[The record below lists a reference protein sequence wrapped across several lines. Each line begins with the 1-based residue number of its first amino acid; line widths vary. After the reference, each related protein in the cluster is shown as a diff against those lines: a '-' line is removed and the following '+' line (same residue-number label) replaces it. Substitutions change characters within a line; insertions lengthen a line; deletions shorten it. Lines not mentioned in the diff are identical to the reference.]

1 MKKFCLLI
9 WFVLI
14 YISQTFAQD
23 IQEVVYL
30 KNGSIIRG
38 LIVEQ
43 IPNESLKIQTRD
55 GSVFAY
61 KMSEVQKI
69 TKETIYYGKK
79 VDSKIVN
86 SNTRTNYNQ
95 NEFNEK
101 SIYQYIKHF
110 KPGFN
115 GFMDFAYIAGIGKY
129 AENRSE
135 FTISLGTRPKE
146 AEYLYAGI
154 GAGVAYWFTAE
165 KLTTPIFAHVRGDIP
180 IKRKYNPFA
189 DIKVGYSFWD
199 LNGWYGS
206 FIAGMRFKLTKK
218 TAFNV
223 GAGYQFQERLSNTV
237 YSSKNKKMFEGLIF
251 RIGGEF

>member
-1 MKKFCLLI
+1 M
-9 WFVLI
+9 
-14 YISQTFAQD
+14 FAFMVCSHLYFTN
-23 IQEVVYL
+23 ICPGYPRSGYL

-38 LIVEQ
+38 LIIEQ

-55 GSVFAY
+55 GNVFAY

-79 VDSKIVN
+79 DEGRIV
-86 SNTRTNYNQ
+86 RTNYKQ
-95 NEFNEK
+95 KAFDEK
-101 SIYQYIKHF
+101 SIYEYIKHF

-115 GFMDFAYIAGIGKY
+115 GFMDLAYIAGIGEK

-135 FTISLGTRPKE
+135 FTISLGVRPKE

-154 GAGVAYWFTAE
+154 GAGMAYWFTSE
-165 KLTTPIFAHVRGDIP
+165 RLSTPIFAHVRGDIP
-180 IKRKYNPFA
+180 IKRKFNPFA

-206 FIAGMRFKLTKK
+206 VIAGMRFKLTK
-218 TAFNV
+218 TSAFNV
-223 GAGYQFQERLSNTV
+223 GVGYQFQERYPIQERKPNTIYLSNH
-237 YSSKNKKMFEGLIF
+237 KKFFEGLIF